1 MRPGDRQ
8 NGVSQGTGE
17 GERATRGGVSLLFL
31 WSVGQAS
38 QGMPSSSRVYRR
50 WNRATS
56 FNIPRVP
63 ESDGTTVLVAA
74 LVEPSCDLGEPPP
87 VFDLPSLFG
96 KDALALPRE

>member
-1 MRPGDRQ
+1 MREPH
-8 NGVSQGTGE
+8 
-17 GERATRGGVSLLFL
+17 
-31 WSVGQAS
+31 
-38 QGMPSSSRVYRR
+38 
-50 WNRATS
+50 
-56 FNIPRVP
+56 